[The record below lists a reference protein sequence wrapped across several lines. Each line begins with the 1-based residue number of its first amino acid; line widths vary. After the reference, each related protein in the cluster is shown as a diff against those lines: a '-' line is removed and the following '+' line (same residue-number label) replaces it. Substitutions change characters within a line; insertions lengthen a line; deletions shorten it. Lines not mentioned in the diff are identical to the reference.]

1 MLIRSLN
8 LLISWKYIK
17 MDFSSSGIEVFL
29 EEDFEENQEGVH
41 IQGVFKNLVEDIPG
55 DINDF
60 HLGFEEDLED
70 DIVDFEEDFEEIE
83 IDVDPVNFNNEDD
96 SDSAFSEDDFDDDDN
111 DSLVSWCGES
121 SVCSFNDLGYDG
133 WLSSEDEDQ
142 MEEAVLGYQ
151 IDFNGINHNDTIWED
166 FIITSRA
173 NYLLGNY
180 TNEWY
185 FFYLQQLNHRLFD
198 IRRGFTPEDT
208 PQQQL
213 QLQEE

>member
-1 MLIRSLN
+1 
-8 LLISWKYIK
+8 

-60 HLGFEEDLED
+60 HLGFEDLED

-151 IDFNGINHNDTIWED
+151 IDFDGINHNDTIWRD
-166 FIITSRA
+166 FIITARA

-180 TNEWY
+180 SNELY
-185 FFYLQQLNHRLFD
+185 FFYLQQLNKGLFD

-208 PQQQL
+208 PEQQL

>member
-1 MLIRSLN
+1 
-8 LLISWKYIK
+8 

-29 EEDFEENQEGVH
+29 EEDFEENQEGVL

-60 HLGFEEDLED
+60 HLGFEEDLQD
-70 DIVDFEEDFEEIE
+70 DFVDFEEDFEEFV

-96 SDSAFSEDDFDDDDN
+96 SDSDSAFSEDNFDDDDN

-151 IDFNGINHNDTIWED
+151 IDFDGINHNDTIWED
-166 FIITSRA
+166 FIITARA

-185 FFYLQQLNHRLFD
+185 FFYLQQLNNCLFD